1 MTVAAIIV
9 AAGRGLRMGADRPKP
24 FLPLGGRTVLARAV
38 AAFASHPR
46 IAAIVVPVADPAE
59 ARAALG
65 DLAGRVRLVTGGAE
79 RQDSVRRG
87 LDALGEAK
95 AFSEAKAFGEAEII
109 LIHDAARPLV
119 PAWLIDAVID
129 AAAAH
134 GAAVP
139 GLAIPDTVKRVAS
152 DGAITGTVWRDDLR
166 LAQTPQGFR
175 AGILRAAYD
184 EAERLSARGTDDA
197 SLVERCGGMVRLIPG
212 SPRNIKITLPEDL
225 LLAEALLA
233 LPPEEVDRG

>member
-9 AAGRGLRMGADRPKP
+9 AAGRGRRMGADRPKP

-46 IAAIVVPVADPAE
+46 IAAIVVPVADLDG
-59 ARAALG
+59 ARVALG
-65 DLAGRVRLVTGGAE
+65 DLAGRVRLVAGGAE

-87 LDALGEAK
+87 LEALGA
-95 AFSEAKAFGEAEII
+95 SDII
-109 LIHDAARPLV
+109 LVHDAARPLV

-139 GLAIPDTVKRVAS
+139 GLAISDTVKRVAP
-152 DGAITGTVWRDDLR
+152 DGAITGTVPRDDLR

-184 EAERLSARGTDDA
+184 AAALSAARGTDDA
-197 SLVERCGGMVRLIPG
+197 GLVEACGGAVRLIPG
-212 SPRNIKITLPEDL
+212 SSRNIKITLPEDL
-225 LLAEALLA
+225 ALAEALLA
-233 LPPEEVDRG
+233 LPPKEGGRG